1 MTTNKPTDKPTGGLS
16 RAATTRVVVIGAVVV
31 IIVGLV
37 LTFWP
42 RGSSNQPGGL
52 NTVAPSGNY
61 HTTTPTPDPVVTPVP
76 PSSTSTPEPN
86 ATFLPRGRAPVPLDK
101 TTTVV
106 AGLTV
111 KITSVASVAG
121 TGAGPGDVNGP
132 SIQVRMSVKNSTSK
146 TVRLS
151 NVVVNGYYSKAHTPA
166 SPLPKPGGK
175 TFPETLAAGKTATGV
190 FVFSIPKN
198 QRQLVSITFDYSV
211 KTSVVVF
218 QGSAPK

>member
-1 MTTNKPTDKPTGGLS
+1 MTAEKPSPVP
-16 RAATTRVVVIGAVVV
+16 RRPWTTRLVVIGAIVVV
-31 IIVGLV
+31 IVALA

-42 RGSSNQPGGL
+42 RATGTP
-52 NTVAPSGNY
+52 TAITTTPSNY
-61 HTTTPTPDPVVTPVP
+61 HTTSPTPDPVVTPVP
-76 PSSTSTPEPN
+76 PTKSTTTPEPS
-86 ATFLPRGRAPVPLDK
+86 ATFVPRSRPPVPLDK
-101 TTTVV
+101 NTTIV

-132 SIQVRMSVKNSTSK
+132 SIQVRMLVKNSTAK

-151 NVVVNGYYSKAHTPA
+151 NVVVNAYYGTAHTPA

-175 TFPETLAAGKTATGV
+175 TFPDTLAAGKSTTGV
-190 FVFSIPKN
+190 FVFSIPRN

-211 KTSVVVF
+211 DTKVIVF